1 MMDEFSEMLSRT
13 LVHEGLGKLTNDP
26 QDKGGKTKWGV
37 TFLLA
42 RKYGYDVTVLTQEQ
56 ATDVYR
62 QEFYNALP
70 VQGQY
75 ENLFPDVRVKWVI
88 FDASVMSGVNRSL
101 CFIGQALGLTNPGI
115 FVLKNTSIEDRNA
128 ALQSLIVAA
137 VEYTRSYTWATE
149 FLDAYSRAREAR
161 YRAIVAA
168 GSTQGK
174 YLNGWVSRAW
184 DQGAGLIEVIGASN

>member
-1 MMDEFSEMLSRT
+1 MTEFEEMLSRT

-26 QDKGGKTKWGV
+26 NDKGGTTKWGV

-42 RKYGYDVTVLTQEQ
+42 RKYGYDVTTLTQEQ
-56 ATDVYR
+56 ATDVYHK
-62 QEFYNALP
+62 EFYNRLP
-70 VQGQY
+70 VEGDY

-101 CFIGQALGLTNPGI
+101 CFIGQVLGSTNPGV
-115 FVLKNTSIEDRNA
+115 FVQANA
-128 ALQSLIVAA
+128 NPA
-137 VEYTRSYTWATE
+137 
-149 FLDAYSRAREAR
+149 DRAREFNEIVARALDYTKAYDWASGFLHDFSQVRENR

-168 GSTQGK
+168 DSTQEK

-184 DQGAGLIEVIGASN
+184 DQGSGLIEVIGASN